1 MKTVIICIVVF
12 MFLFYPFIYSLM
24 VIAKRSDEMHDIA
37 FRNYLR
43 KKMDEERGEINND
56 EGRRNQK
63 E

>member
-12 MFLFYPFIYSLM
+12 MFLFYPFVYSLM
-24 VIAKRSDEMHDIA
+24 VTAKKSDEMYDIA

-43 KKMDEERGEINND
+43 KKMDEERGGINN
-56 EGRRNQK
+56 E

>member
-12 MFLFYPFIYSLM
+12 MFLFYPFVYSLM
-24 VIAKRSDEMHDIA
+24 VTAKRSDEMYDIA